1 MTMRLNGQPRVH
13 QISVSHGGVPK
24 LPVPEAKITVRG
36 IEGDRQ
42 RHRHIHGGPDRAVC
56 VYSLEAI
63 EALQAEGHPIAPG
76 STGDNVTIA
85 GLDWSSVQP
94 GDRLLIGSV
103 QLELL
108 SYTTP
113 CIHNARWFVNGDFSR
128 ISHKKNPGWSRMYAR
143 VSVEGSIRVGDAINY
158 EPVSVSP

>member
-1 MTMRLNGQPRVH
+1 
-13 QISVSHGGVPK
+13 VPK

-94 GDRLLIGSV
+94 GDRLRIGPV
-103 QLELL
+103 ELELL
-108 SYTTP
+108 SYTAP

-128 ISHKKNPGWSRMYAR
+128 ISHNKNPGWSRMYAR

-158 EPVSVSP
+158 EPVNVSP

>member
-1 MTMRLNGQPRVH
+1 MTTRLNGPPRVH

-36 IEGDRQ
+36 VEGDRQ
-42 RHRHIHGGPDRAVC
+42 RHTNIHGGPDRAVC

-63 EALQAEGHPIAPG
+63 EALQAEGHSIAPG

-85 GLDWSSVQP
+85 GLDWSSLKP
-94 GDRLLIGSV
+94 GDRLCIGSV
-103 QLELL
+103 ELELL

-113 CIHNARWFVNGDFSR
+113 CIHNARWFVNGDFGR
-128 ISHKKNPGWSRMYAR
+128 ISHKKHLGWSRMYAR
-143 VSVEGSIRVGDAINY
+143 VSGEGSIRVGDAIIY
-158 EPVSVSP
+158 EPANASR